1 MSLSSKF
8 PPSLPPSLS
17 PSKGSGSDV
26 SISSQVFDDCS
37 ISFFSSV
44 SGNEVSI
51 TSSSV
56 GSPKLLCFFDAME
69 LATDCKETSDFLGW
83 VKVG

>member
-1 MSLSSKF
+1 MCLSSKF

-26 SISSQVFDDCS
+26 FILSQVFDDFC

-44 SGNEVSI
+44 NEVSI